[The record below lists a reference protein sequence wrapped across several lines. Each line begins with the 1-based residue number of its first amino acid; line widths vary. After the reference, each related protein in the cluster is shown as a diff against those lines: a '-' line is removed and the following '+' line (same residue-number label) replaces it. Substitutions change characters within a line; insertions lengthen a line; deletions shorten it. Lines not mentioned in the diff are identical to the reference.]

1 MTYTDILKTLPHR
14 YPFLLVDRVIS
25 IEEEKITGIKNV
37 SFNEPQFIGHF
48 PENPIFPG
56 VLVVEALAQLSGIYI
71 DKNFIQDENQIG
83 LFAGIESFSFK
94 EIIRPGDQIFLKSEL
109 YKKKMTVFLFTVSA
123 YVNDK
128 VVANGR
134 IKVILSKK
142 GR

>member
-1 MTYTDILKTLPHR
+1 MTYSNILKTLPHR
-14 YPFLLVDRVIS
+14 YPFLLVDRVVS
-25 IEEEKITGIKNV
+25 IEKDRITGLKNV

-48 PENPIFPG
+48 PENPVFPG

-71 DKNFIQDENQIG
+71 DKNYIQDENQIG

-94 EIIRPGDQIFLKSEL
+94 DIIRPGDQIFLKSEL
-109 YKKKMTVFLFTVSA
+109 FKKKMTVFLFTVSA
-123 YVNDK
+123 SVNDK
-128 VVANGR
+128 IVASGR

>member
-1 MTYTDILKTLPHR
+1 MTYSDILKTLPHR
-14 YPFLLVDRVIS
+14 YPFLLVDRVIT
-25 IEEEKITGIKNV
+25 IEEKNITGIKNV

-48 PENPIFPG
+48 PDNPVFPG

-71 DKNFIQDENQIG
+71 DKNYIQDESQIG

-94 EIIRPGDQIFLKSEL
+94 GIIRPGDQIVLNAEL
-109 YKKKMTVFLFTVSA
+109 FKKKMTVFLFIVSA

-134 IKVILSKK
+134 IKLILSKK